1 MRISEKIRNTK
12 FLIFDFDGTIANTS
26 PMHEKAFKEVLK
38 TYKIPFKYEE
48 IAGQSTRNAFT
59 YILKKNNLNLS
70 STKVEELIKKKQDL
84 VRENLFSNSEFKS
97 LPYAKE
103 FIQKYHQKYCMGIA
117 SSGSRKTIE
126 IALRR
131 LGLYDF
137 FKIILCGEDVFESK
151 PSPEIFLKIIS
162 LGNFTKNECLIF
174 EDSKN
179 GLKASR
185 AAKIPFIDVTNYPFK
200 KILEEFQY
208 FHEKT

>member
-1 MRISEKIRNTK
+1 MKISEKIRNTK

-26 PMHEKAFKEVLK
+26 PIHEKAFKEVLK
-38 TYKIPFKYEE
+38 NYKIVIKYEE

-59 YILKKNNLNLS
+59 HILKKNNLNFS
-70 STKVEELIKKKQDL
+70 STKVEELIQKKQDL
-84 VRENLFSNSEFKS
+84 VRENLFSNEEFKP
-97 LPYAKE
+97 LPYVKE
-103 FIQKYHQKYCMGIA
+103 FIQKYHHKYCMGIA

-126 IALRR
+126 IALKR

-137 FKIILCGEDVFESK
+137 FKIILCAEDVVESK
-151 PSPEIFLKIIS
+151 PSPEMFLKIIS

-179 GLKASR
+179 GLKASK

-208 FHEKT
+208 FHE